1 MGDAGRRGAQL
12 RQVGGAGEGGHRQEY
27 GDAGGAVQIGVAGSR
42 RRVEGFDA
50 GVSQAIFARHLNF
63 DVAER
68 RIVRPKTRSQ
78 AFVRTK
84 AYHAREARRARFA
97 RATIAEKASARRDDP
112 AQGLSS
118 QMITLFTAPPP
129 KPTLYERFKTAVSK
143 TRDDLVDRIDDIFQ
157 GRKVIDEELLEE
169 LEMTLISADLGVRTT
184 DEILEEIRRKLDRK
198 QLSDPQELKEHIAQH
213 MIEILERAEGDK
225 PAVTVSP
232 RVILVVGVNGTGKTT
247 TIGKLAKKLKT
258 NGEEVLLAA
267 ADTFRAAAIEQLE
280 VWSERTG
287 VPIIKQKAGA
297 DPSAVVYDALEAA
310 KSRKADVVV
319 VDTAGRLHNKAGL
332 MAELDK
338 IKRTAGRLVEGAPHE
353 TLLVLDAVTGQ
364 NGLEQARQFT
374 AVAGVTGLV
383 LTKLDGTAK
392 GGIAVAIA
400 RELNLPI
407 RYVGVG
413 EKVDDL
419 EEFDPE
425 SFVRAL
431 FEIA

>member
-1 MGDAGRRGAQL
+1 
-12 RQVGGAGEGGHRQEY
+12 
-27 GDAGGAVQIGVAGSR
+27 
-42 RRVEGFDA
+42 
-50 GVSQAIFARHLNF
+50 
-63 DVAER
+63 
-68 RIVRPKTRSQ
+68 
-78 AFVRTK
+78 
-84 AYHAREARRARFA
+84 
-97 RATIAEKASARRDDP
+97 
-112 AQGLSS
+112 
-118 QMITLFTAPPP
+118 MITTLFSAPPP
-129 KPTLYERFKTAVSK
+129 KPSLYERLKDAVSK
-143 TRDDLVDRIDDIFQ
+143 TRDDLVERIDDIFQ
-157 GRKVIDEELLEE
+157 GKKVIDEELLEE

-184 DEILEEIRRKLDRK
+184 DEILEEIRAKLDRK
-198 QLSDPQELKEHIAQH
+198 QLSDPQELKEHIAKH
-213 MIEILERAEGDK
+213 MMDILQGAGDSK
-225 PAVTVSP
+225 AAAGGPP

-247 TIGKLAKKLKT
+247 TIGKLASKLKKG
-258 NGEEVLLAA
+258 GEDVLLAA

-287 VPIIKQKAGA
+287 TPLIKQKTGA

-310 KSRKADVVV
+310 KSRRTSTVV

-332 MAELDK
+332 MAELEK
-338 IKRTAGRLVEGAPHE
+338 IKRTAGRLVDGAPHE
-353 TLLVLDAVTGQ
+353 TLLVIDAVTGQ

-413 EKVDDL
+413 EQVDDL

-431 FEIA
+431 FELA

>member
-1 MGDAGRRGAQL
+1 
-12 RQVGGAGEGGHRQEY
+12 
-27 GDAGGAVQIGVAGSR
+27 
-42 RRVEGFDA
+42 
-50 GVSQAIFARHLNF
+50 
-63 DVAER
+63 
-68 RIVRPKTRSQ
+68 
-78 AFVRTK
+78 
-84 AYHAREARRARFA
+84 
-97 RATIAEKASARRDDP
+97 
-112 AQGLSS
+112 
-118 QMITLFTAPPP
+118 MITTLFSAPPP
-129 KPTLYERFKTAVSK
+129 KPTLYERLKDAVSK
-143 TRDDLVDRIDDIFQ
+143 TRDDLVERIDDIFQ
-157 GRKVIDEELLEE
+157 GKKVIDEELLEE

-184 DEILEEIRRKLDRK
+184 DEILEEIRGKLDRK
-198 QLSDPQELKEHIAQH
+198 QLSDPQELKEHIAKH
-213 MIEILERAEGDK
+213 MMDILQRAGDGG
-225 PAVTVSP
+225 ASTAGSP
-232 RVILVVGVNGTGKTT
+232 RVVLVVGVNGTGKTT
-247 TIGKLAKKLKT
+247 TIGKLANKLKK
-258 NGEEVLLAA
+258 NGSEVMLAA

-280 VWSERTG
+280 IWSERTG
-287 VPIIKQKAGA
+287 APIVKQKAGA

-310 KSRKADVVV
+310 KSRKADVVI

-332 MAELDK
+332 MAELEK
-338 IKRTAGRLVEGAPHE
+338 IKRTAGRLVDGAPHE

-431 FEIA
+431 FELA

>member
-1 MGDAGRRGAQL
+1 
-12 RQVGGAGEGGHRQEY
+12 
-27 GDAGGAVQIGVAGSR
+27 
-42 RRVEGFDA
+42 
-50 GVSQAIFARHLNF
+50 
-63 DVAER
+63 
-68 RIVRPKTRSQ
+68 
-78 AFVRTK
+78 
-84 AYHAREARRARFA
+84 
-97 RATIAEKASARRDDP
+97 
-112 AQGLSS
+112 
-118 QMITLFTAPPP
+118 MITLFTAPPP

>member
-1 MGDAGRRGAQL
+1 
-12 RQVGGAGEGGHRQEY
+12 
-27 GDAGGAVQIGVAGSR
+27 
-42 RRVEGFDA
+42 
-50 GVSQAIFARHLNF
+50 
-63 DVAER
+63 
-68 RIVRPKTRSQ
+68 
-78 AFVRTK
+78 
-84 AYHAREARRARFA
+84 
-97 RATIAEKASARRDDP
+97 
-112 AQGLSS
+112 
-118 QMITLFTAPPP
+118 MITTLFTAPPP

-143 TRDDLVDRIDDIFQ
+143 TRDDLVERIDDIFQ
-157 GRKVIDEELLEE
+157 GKKVIDEELLEE

-184 DEILEEIRRKLDRK
+184 DEILEEIRTKLDRK
-198 QLSDPQELKEHIAQH
+198 QLSDPQELKGHIAKH
-213 MIEILERAEGDK
+213 MMEILQRAGDGK
-225 PAVTVSP
+225 AAAGGPP

-247 TIGKLAKKLKT
+247 TIGKLANKLRKD
-258 NGEEVLLAA
+258 GSQVLLAA

-287 VPIIKQKAGA
+287 TPIIKQKAGA

-310 KSRKADVVV
+310 KSRKADVVI

-332 MAELDK
+332 MAELEK
-338 IKRTAGRLVEGAPHE
+338 IKRTAGRLVAGAPHE

-392 GGIAVAIA
+392 GGIVVAIA